1 MDGETTVDARASDK
15 AAAKGRVG
23 IIDVGSNSIRL
34 VVYERASRAPLPV
47 FNEKVLCGLAR
58 GLDATGRLNPDGVEM
73 ALANIDRFT
82 TLARNMKVTSLDL
95 LATAAVRDAA
105 DGADFMREL
114 ERRPGIKA
122 HIVSGQDE
130 ARFSGYGVICGMP
143 DASGVMGDLGGGS
156 LELMALG
163 EGKLGASS
171 TLPVG
176 PLRLMSSGKSDPRKV
191 VLDAIEGVR
200 WLREETGKTFYA
212 VGGAWRSFAR
222 LHMEQAGYPLHIIH
236 HYEIAAEEA
245 RAVARLVAVQSAKS
259 MEKMPGVSRR
269 RIDTL
274 PLACLALDRLLA
286 ALRPKTVVF
295 SAFGLREGFYYSR
308 LSEAER
314 ARHPLI
320 AFAEEQGADW
330 RRFDLAPSEI
340 FDWLNQVFAGESDAD
355 RVLRIAACHLSDIS
369 WNDHPDYRAEQAYI
383 RVLHLPAPGMSHR
396 ERAILAGLELKGR
409 RAPAHFDSEESIEE
423 LAELASS
430 AGAQVVA
437 VSTLAGTRYDPQGLD
452 VDRLLTLRQEY
463 GDDAVR
469 HYPHGKLLRRN
480 KLFTLPVD
488 ILIPGARPDAINHKN
503 VERVQARLVVP
514 GANIPFTHVIANQ
527 LSERGIGIVPDFVS
541 NGGGVLA
548 ALADIEGL
556 DVEGAFRSVRER
568 IGANTALVL
577 QHSRARRCTPFD
589 AALEIAHKRWQQTA
603 PSGRTLAA
611 EH

>member
-1 MDGETTVDARASDK
+1 M
-15 AAAKGRVG
+15 
-23 IIDVGSNSIRL
+23 
-34 VVYERASRAPLPV
+34 

-82 TLARNMKVTSLDL
+82 TLAHNMKVTSLDL

-163 EGKLGASS
+163 EGRLGASS

-191 VLDAIEGVR
+191 VLDAIESVR

-245 RAVARLVAVQSAKS
+245 RA
-259 MEKMPGVSRR
+259 
-269 RIDTL
+269 
-274 PLACLALDRLLA
+274 
-286 ALRPKTVVF
+286 
-295 SAFGLREGFYYSR
+295 AFGLREGFYYSR

-369 WNDHPDYRAEQAYI
+369 WNDHPDYRAEQAYV

-396 ERAILAGLELKGR
+396 ERAILAMTLAYRYKSDPKSAMLDTAIKLSDSRGRTFARRLGACLRLAYNLSGGAPGLLPQIELR
-409 RAPAHFDSEESIEE
+409 RADRE
-423 LAELASS
+423 LRLIVP
-430 AGAQVVA
+430 AGAKG
-437 VSTLAGTRYDPQGLD
+437 SLGD
-452 VDRLLTLRQEY
+452 VT
-463 GDDAVR
+463 
-469 HYPHGKLLRRN
+469 
-480 KLFTLPVD
+480 
-488 ILIPGARPDAINHKN
+488 
-503 VERVQARLVVP
+503 
-514 GANIPFTHVIANQ
+514 
-527 LSERGIGIVPDFVS
+527 
-541 NGGGVLA
+541 
-548 ALADIEGL
+548 
-556 DVEGAFRSVRER
+556 
-568 IGANTALVL
+568 
-577 QHSRARRCTPFD
+577 ARR
-589 AALEIAHKRWQQTA
+589 LE
-603 PSGRTLAA
+603 SAA
-611 EH
+611 EAFDLKPTIVTG

>member
-1 MDGETTVDARASDK
+1 MDGETTADAPASNPP
-15 AAAKGRVG
+15 ASGGAIGKGRVG

-58 GLDATGRLNPDGVEM
+58 GLDATGRLNPEGVEM

-82 TLARNMKVTSLDL
+82 TLAHNMKVTSLDL

-105 DGADFMREL
+105 DGEDFMREL

-122 HIVSGQDE
+122 HIVSGKDE
-130 ARFSGYGVICGMP
+130 ARFSGFGVICGMP
-143 DASGVMGDLGGGS
+143 DAAGVMGDLGGGS
-156 LELMALG
+156 LELVALAHG
-163 EGKLGASS
+163 RLGASS

-176 PLRLMSSGKSDPRKV
+176 PLRLMSSGKSDPRKT
-191 VLDAIEGVR
+191 VLDAIESVR

-245 RAVARLVAVQSAKS
+245 RAVARLIAVQSAKS
-259 MEKMPGVSRR
+259 LEKMPGVSRR
-269 RIDTL
+269 RVDTL

-286 ALRPKTVVF
+286 ALKPRTVVF

-330 RRFDLAPSEI
+330 RRFDLAPAEI
-340 FDWLNQVFAGESDAD
+340 FDWLTPVFTGEGEDD
-355 RVLRIAACHLSDIS
+355 RVLRTAACHLSDIS

-396 ERAILAGLELKGR
+396 ERAILAMTLAYRYKSDPKSAMLDTALRLSDGRGRSFARRLGGSLRLAYNLSGGAPGLLPQIQLRRTDRELR
-409 RAPAHFDSEESIEE
+409 LIVP
-423 LAELASS
+423 
-430 AGAQVVA
+430 AGAKG
-437 VSTLAGTRYDPQGLD
+437 SLGD
-452 VDRLLTLRQEY
+452 VT
-463 GDDAVR
+463 
-469 HYPHGKLLRRN
+469 
-480 KLFTLPVD
+480 
-488 ILIPGARPDAINHKN
+488 
-503 VERVQARLVVP
+503 
-514 GANIPFTHVIANQ
+514 
-527 LSERGIGIVPDFVS
+527 
-541 NGGGVLA
+541 
-548 ALADIEGL
+548 
-556 DVEGAFRSVRER
+556 
-568 IGANTALVL
+568 
-577 QHSRARRCTPFD
+577 ARR
-589 AALEIAHKRWQQTA
+589 LE
-603 PSGRTLAA
+603 SAA
-611 EH
+611 EAFDLKPVIVRA